1 MRVHFLYQIFSL
13 LKLFD
18 IWERQQGTL
27 FSTICMISLCI
38 SRNSLVFILKTSHIS
53 LFLA

>member
-1 MRVHFLYQIFSL
+1 MREHFLYQIFSL

-27 FSTICMISLCI
+27 FLQSVRSY
-38 SRNSLVFILKTSHIS
+38 SVFQEIFS
-53 LFLA
+53 FYF